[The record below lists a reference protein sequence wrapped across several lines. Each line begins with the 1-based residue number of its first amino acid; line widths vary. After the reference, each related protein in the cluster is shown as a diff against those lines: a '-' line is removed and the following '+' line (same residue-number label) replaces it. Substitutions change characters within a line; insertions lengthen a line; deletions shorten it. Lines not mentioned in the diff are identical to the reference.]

1 MADESTV
8 FGISLVGVLAGLAV
22 LIYGV
27 TLNNGEHL
35 NELILAGGVIV
46 LAGFGLLT
54 LGIARIEDP
63 EGGAH

>member
-8 FGISLVGVLAGLAV
+8 FGLSLAGVLAGLGV

-27 TLNNGEHL
+27 TLNNGEEL
-35 NELILAGGVIV
+35 NEIMLAGGILV
-46 LAGFGLLT
+46 LAAFGLLT
-54 LGIARIEDP
+54 LGVARLEEP